1 MSETL
6 NIIGE
11 IHAIETIAE
20 SHGIRELTQLRQRY
34 GNGNW
39 RKKKGIAMVE
49 LPDGAIIKAEI
60 HWYEAHGIGKVKLK
74 IKRWL

>member
-20 SHGIRELTQLRQRY
+20 GHGIRELTQLRQRY
-34 GNGNW
+34 GYGNW

>member
-1 MSETL
+1 MSEAI

-11 IHAIETIAE
+11 IHSIETIAE
-20 SHGIRELTQLRQRY
+20 GHGIRELAQLRERY
-34 GNGNW
+34 GYGNW
-39 RKKKGIAMVE
+39 RKKKGFATVQ
-49 LPDGAIIKAEI
+49 LPDGVMAQAEV

>member
-11 IHAIETIAE
+11 IHASETIAE
-20 SHGIRELTQLRQRY
+20 GHGIRELTQLRQHY

-39 RKKKGIAMVE
+39 RKKKGIAIVE
-49 LPDGAIIKAEI
+49 LPDGAMIKAEI
-60 HWYEAHGIGKVKLK
+60 HWYEAHGIGKVKFK

>member
-11 IHAIETIAE
+11 IHASETIAE
-20 SHGIRELTQLRQRY
+20 GHGIRELTQLQQRY
-34 GNGNW
+34 GYGNW
-39 RKKKGIAMVE
+39 RKKK
-49 LPDGAIIKAEI
+49 
-60 HWYEAHGIGKVKLK
+60 GIGKVKLK